1 MLNKATVVL
10 EIKTG
15 VWIYLVSCRLDDG
28 SGNTLGAIAF
38 QAGGNILG
46 DALMKAQDGQK
57 MHVLGR
63 IRRDHFRGGRAMQ
76 LEIEDVAPAQ
86 F

>member
-1 MLNKATVVL
+1 MNARA
-10 EIKTG
+10 IG
-15 VWIYLVSCRLDDG
+15 ADGAHVSCRLDDG
-28 SGNTLGAIAF
+28 SGNKLGAIAF

-46 DALMKAQDGQK
+46 NALMKARDGQK
-57 MHVLGR
+57 LHVLGR